1 MSNNGKTTR
10 SNTRTNL
17 NLGSDKRCQFVNN
30 KCETHYDSC
39 NNTEINTSECETHYD
54 SCNNTEINTSDK
66 CKNNIPSDNSKKC

>member
-39 NNTEINTSECETHYD
+39 NNTEINTS
-54 SCNNTEINTSDK
+54 DK